1 MVVLACI
8 GIHLRCGLGAGS
20 VRHTPAGAAN
30 PQPIGGG
37 EVTLVKLV
45 HIVKDFFAIYLRQ
58 T

>member
-1 MVVLACI
+1 
-8 GIHLRCGLGAGS
+8 